1 MTDLSKYILST
12 GAYKDLDQ
20 PVLLT
25 SGEIGIYYVNTEKLV
40 QDDGVWTK
48 FADDPEKMIDHA
60 VKLMETKK
68 DFKVVIETLAEEAKK
83 IFSKAKY
90 KKNAIS
96 GGQRR
101 DWLFSGPVAK
111 ILGME
116 HVSLFKDDPIV
127 NKSDLDGYYIV
138 HVVDLITEGSSI
150 YQVADGKEKG
160 WVPMLRARKAKIDS
174 LLSVVTRRQGG
185 EEKLK
190 EQGINVTAFVTINE
204 DFVRKY
210 SKYPDRAVAYMR
222 DPRKW
227 STEFL
232 KQNGALM
239 FVDYFDPSK
248 SNVKR
253 AQNFLWRYGEILKQ
267 LGKYDELV
275 KEIDR
280 KYKTNKLG

>member
-1 MTDLSKYILST
+1 MRDLSSYILST
-12 GAYKDLDQ
+12 GAYKDLEH

-25 SGEIGIYYVNTEKLV
+25 SGELGIYYVNTEKLV
-40 QDDGVWTK
+40 CDDGEWTK
-48 FADDPEKMIDHA
+48 FGDDHQKMIDHA
-60 VKLMETKK
+60 VKQMNTKK
-68 DFKVVIETLAEEAKK
+68 EFKAVIEALAEEAEQ
-83 IFSKAKY
+83 IFSESTY
-90 KKNAIS
+90 KKFAIS

-111 ILGME
+111 LLG
-116 HVSLFKDDPIV
+116 HTHISLYKDGKTPHALD
-127 NKSDLDGYYIV
+127 DLDGFYVV

-150 YQVADGKEKG
+150 FNIQEGREHG
-160 WVPMLRARKAKIDS
+160 WVPMLRKRKARIDE

-185 EEKLK
+185 EERLK
-190 EQGINVTAFVTINE
+190 EQGVDVTAFVTIDE

-222 DPRKW
+222 DPHKW
-227 STEFL
+227 NAEFL

-239 FVDYFDPSK
+239 FVDYFDPTK

-253 AQNFLWRYGEILKQ
+253 AQNFLWRYGETLKE

-275 KEIDR
+275 KEIETR
-280 KYKTNKLG
+280 FGKALW